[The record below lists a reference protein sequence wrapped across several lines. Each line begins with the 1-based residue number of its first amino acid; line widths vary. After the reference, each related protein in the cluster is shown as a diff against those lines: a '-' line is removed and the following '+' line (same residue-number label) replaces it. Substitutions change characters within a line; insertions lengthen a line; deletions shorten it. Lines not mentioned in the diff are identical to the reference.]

1 MSCRNPPSHVSLIG
15 SFYATKMDVYDV
27 NAHVFKYDT
36 LQSYVARPFQQHWT
50 TKDSTEPDER
60 ARRIFYAG
68 LGNTLFGMHAY
79 HHAGIAL
86 HRMFLIDKQSR
97 IYCLDQT
104 DIQLELHVHHQSAD
118 KLSPSS
124 SSSLPSQ
131 QTTNPSPRR
140 RLGQITATTTSRR
153 NSNSSSSILKR
164 NCILRPRDAN
174 TMRLIK

>member
-1 MSCRNPPSHVSLIG
+1 
-15 SFYATKMDVYDV
+15 MDVYDV

-60 ARRIFYAG
+60 ARRIFNAG

-104 DIQLELHVHHQSAD
+104 DIQLELHVAD
-118 KLSPSS
+118 KSSPSS

-140 RLGQITATTTSRR
+140 RLGRITATTTSRR
-153 NSNSSSSILKR
+153 NSNSSILKR
-164 NCILRPRDAN
+164 NRDWRRVGTLRVRGNP
-174 TMRLIK
+174 L